1 MLHLSW
7 TQKVK
12 NTQIRDKLNVRKDL
26 VQMVM
31 KRKLTLFGHIA
42 RMNNKRKIKT
52 VMLGEME
59 GENRKGRPC
68 KEWLDDTK
76 EWCGKDV
83 EFLSNVA
90 LDRNGWKDRVKR
102 ALDTYGLSANGK

>member
-1 MLHLSW
+1 M
-7 TQKVK
+7 
-12 NTQIRDKLNVRKDL
+12 DKLNVRKDL
-26 VQMVM
+26 VQTVM

-42 RMNNKRKIKT
+42 RLNNKRKIKT

-68 KEWLDDTK
+68 REWLNDIK

-83 EFLSNVA
+83 VFLLNA
-90 LDRNGWKDRVKR
+90 ARDRNGWKDRVKC
-102 ALDTYGLSANGK
+102 ALDSYGLSAHGK